1 MPQDVA
7 GSAND
12 TVEGWLSEEYR
23 GLPNDDARIAAIRS
37 ELDSVGI
44 VELRDFLT
52 ADAHALLKQ
61 QILDLESAATS
72 STADSNKKYALKG
85 EQLRGTVVGEL
96 ARSEFIL
103 GFVNS
108 VLAPVLDDPIRTEE
122 VVPGINIMRGPGDV
136 TAYHFDG
143 TYLNIILPV
152 IVPKISGERRG
163 QLIAYPNIRSFKR
176 TFWDTKV
183 VTALARIK
191 PLHRIWR
198 RQEVD
203 YSERGAY
210 LFYGYRTL
218 HGVESPAEAGLRCVT
233 NMTVGPRFR

>member
-1 MPQDVA
+1 MSQDATQAADGSVA
-7 GSAND
+7 
-12 TVEGWLSEEYR
+12 EWLSEEYR
-23 GLPNDDARIAAIRS
+23 GLANDEAKLAEIRR
-37 ELDSVGI
+37 ELDTVG
-44 VELRDFLT
+44 VMELKGFLT
-52 ADAHALLKQ
+52 ADAHGLLKQ
-61 QILDLESAATS
+61 QILDLESAATM
-72 STADSNKKYALKG
+72 STAGGNRKYALKG

-96 ARSEFIL
+96 ARSELML
-103 GFVNS
+103 GIVNGI
-108 VLAPVLDDPIRTEE
+108 LAPVTDDPIRSEE

-152 IVPKISGERRG
+152 VVPQISGDHRG
-163 QLIAYPNIRSFKR
+163 QLIAYPNIRSFRR

-183 VTALARIK
+183 VPALARIK

-198 RQEVD
+198 RREVD

-218 HGVESPAEAGLRCVT
+218 HGVESPAEAGLRCIT
-233 NMTVGPRFR
+233 NMTVGGTRF

>member
-1 MPQDVA
+1 MNQDVA
-7 GSAND
+7 RSAKD
-12 TVEGWLSEEYR
+12 TVEALLSEEYR

-37 ELDSVGI
+37 ELDSVGV

-52 ADAHALLKQ
+52 SDAHALLKQ

-72 STADSNKKYALKG
+72 STADSHKKYALKG

-103 GFVNS
+103 RFVNS

-122 VVPGINIMRGPGDV
+122 VIPGINIMRGPGDV

-183 VTALARIK
+183 VPALARVK

-198 RQEVD
+198 RREVD